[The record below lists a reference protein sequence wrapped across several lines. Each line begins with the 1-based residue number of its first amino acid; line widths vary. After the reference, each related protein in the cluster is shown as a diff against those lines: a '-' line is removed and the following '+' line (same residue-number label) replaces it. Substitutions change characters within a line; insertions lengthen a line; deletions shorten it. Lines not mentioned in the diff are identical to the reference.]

1 MRKFSLGAALHSQ
14 YLFLP
19 VLLLILQ
26 MNFTFANYDVVSK
39 MAYQLEEY
47 QNNSTLNTEL
57 QTINL
62 KYYDSKYVKNFK
74 IQFEFVP
81 LTSDGNLFQTD
92 NEGSG
97 VRLELRPG
105 EVPNHFKLL
114 LQYRAWD
121 GERII
126 APEQSFNLNEKH
138 LLNLE
143 IDVNNRLK
151 LHIDQTVIVDQRISK
166 QDIRYKKFVLGAGL
180 SASRIFYGEI
190 YNPKLNLEIYDRTP
204 KIPIEAIGIL
214 LVLILLFRLSRK
226 VPKLQ
231 VSQIS
236 SYLLR
241 DGPGILSTILIFSAL
256 NFQKPF
262 AKFFGD
268 DILNIWPI
276 RSSDPITIFSE
287 SIGPMY
293 RPLTELFFL
302 LRYELHGLNLRAWDL
317 GTKGLAICLVIYMY
331 FFLRSKSKLKTFPA
345 VLVVLAYSTSIQFQA
360 SAIWWASNGSQHLLS
375 QILTVYLLTAVFDF
389 FRDKPNQKSF
399 NVVVF
404 RSFLLALTSEIFL
417 PVMVALPIALLLITR
432 LKLRSKKNESAKRKK
447 KSSFESNVKLA
458 QISIWPMAIVT
469 IFFYL
474 YRTFVVEVSKVVAAS
489 SAANYD
495 FQEISITKTVE
506 QFFEYLL
513 AFPGVITGIY
523 FYDLGAGGGRLKNFS
538 EYSVSLKF
546 IVVLFA
552 LLSVFVFCLVIS
564 NSLQFFSRSAL
575 TNHGLNITLLLIFIV
590 TLIVPSMVP
599 QYQQLRWIQ
608 FPFLVYLLLIS
619 QLFEITK
626 KKISQIFLLYIFLLG
641 QIMINLLMIKEN
653 FGVILW

>member
-1 MRKFSLGAALHSQ
+1 
-14 YLFLP
+14 
-19 VLLLILQ
+19 
-26 MNFTFANYDVVSK
+26 MNFTFANYDAVSK

-47 QNNSTLNTEL
+47 RNNSTLNTEL
-57 QTINL
+57 QAINL
-62 KYYDSKYVKNFK
+62 KYHDSKYVKDFK

-81 LTSDGNLFQTD
+81 QSPDGNLFQTD

-121 GERII
+121 GERFI
-126 APEQSFNLNEKH
+126 APEQSFKLNERYSLK
-138 LLNLE
+138 LE

-151 LHIDQTVIVDQRISK
+151 LHINQKVIVDQRISK
-166 QDIRYKKFVLGAGL
+166 QDIRYKRFVLGAGL

-190 YNPKLNLEIYDRTP
+190 YNPKLNLEIYDRSP

-214 LVLILLFRLSRK
+214 LMVILIFRSSRK
-226 VPKLQ
+226 VSKLQ
-231 VSQIS
+231 LSQFS
-236 SYLLR
+236 SHLLR
-241 DGPGILSTILIFSAL
+241 DGPGVVLIVLIFSFL

-302 LRYELHGLNLRAWDL
+302 LRYELHGLNLRAWEL
-317 GTKGLAICLVIYMY
+317 GTKGLAICFVIYLY

-345 VLVVLAYSTSIQFQA
+345 ILVVLAYSTSIQFQA

-375 QILTVYLLTAVFDF
+375 QILTVYLLTAVFNF

-432 LKLRSKKNESAKRKK
+432 LKLRSEKNDSIKK
-447 KSSFESNVKLA
+447 KKKRSRESNIKLA
-458 QISIWPMAIVT
+458 QISIWPMVLVT

-495 FQEISITKTVE
+495 FQEISIIKTVE

-538 EYSVSLKF
+538 EYTASLKF
-546 IVVLFA
+546 TVMLFA
-552 LLSVFVFCLVIS
+552 LLSIFVLCLVIS
-564 NSLQFFSRSAL
+564 NSFQFFSRLAL
-575 TNHGLNITLLLIFIV
+575 TNHGLDITLLLIFFV
-590 TLIVPSMVP
+590 TLVVPSMVP

-619 QLFEITK
+619 RLLEITK
-626 KKISQIFLLYIFLLG
+626 EKRFQIFLLHLFLLG